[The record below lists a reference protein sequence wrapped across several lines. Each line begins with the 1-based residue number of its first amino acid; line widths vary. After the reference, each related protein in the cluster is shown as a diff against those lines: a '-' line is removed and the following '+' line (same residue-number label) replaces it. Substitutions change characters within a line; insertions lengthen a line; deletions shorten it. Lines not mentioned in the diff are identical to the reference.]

1 MRKSITLLLSIIFL
15 LSTVLLGVFLTDG
28 VNAVSIT
35 LYVDSGGESDYVNIQ
50 DAINATNFG
59 DTVYVYSGYY
69 LENLI
74 INKNISL
81 IGEDKINT
89 TIDGNG
95 KDVVS
100 IFADDIKISGFTIKN
115 GKNGITINES
125 SENII
130 SENTFID
137 NEYGIY
143 IDNKSDNNTIFS
155 NNFINNVKN
164 AYDLSLN
171 IWYNSSIGNYWSDY
185 TGSDEDDNNI
195 GDAPYNITGVGNQ
208 DIFPL
213 IEPITE
219 KPDVDFIYLPSNP
232 TTQDIIQFN
241 DNSIDLD
248 GNISSWLWNFGDG
261 NISVEQNTT
270 HKYSDDGNYNVTLK
284 ITDNYGSVNITSK
297 QIRILNVGP
306 KADFTYSP
314 EKPTDLE
321 NVTFKDKSLDP
332 DGRITD
338 WSWTFGDGNNSDSMN
353 PSYQYNDNGS
363 YSVTLTVTDDD
374 GSKDTISKQISII
387 NVGPIASFSFSS
399 VNITII
405 LNDELQFRDSSVD
418 LDGNIILWNWD
429 FGDETISNEKNP
441 IHYYSKN
448 GVYQVTLTV
457 IDNDG
462 DPSSY
467 VKPVTVATP
476 EELKKIE
483 TGFSLFD
490 IIFIIFIII
499 MVVMV
504 IFLSRKY
511 G

>member
-1 MRKSITLLLSIIFL
+1 MKSSITLLLSIILL
-15 LSTVLLGVFLTDG
+15 LSSVLLGVFSTDNIKAISLT
-28 VNAVSIT
+28 V
-35 LYVDSGGESDYVNIQ
+35 YVDSSGGSDYLLIQ
-50 DAINATNFG
+50 DAINDINIG

-74 INKNISL
+74 INKNIIL
-81 IGEDKINT
+81 IGKDKINT

-100 IFADDIKISGFTIKN
+100 IFADDIEISGFTIKN

-125 SENII
+125 SDNII
-130 SENTFID
+130 TENTFID
-137 NEYGIY
+137 NECGIY
-143 IDNKSDNNTIFS
+143 IDNKSSNNTIYK

-164 AYDLSLN
+164 AYDLSKN
-171 IWYNSSIGNYWSDY
+171 SWYNSSIGNYWSDY
-185 TGSDEDDNNI
+185 MGFNEDGNNI
-195 GDAPYNITGVGNQ
+195 GDTPYNITGIGNQ
-208 DIFPL
+208 DFYPL
-213 IEPITE
+213 FEPITK
-219 KPDVDFIYLPSNP
+219 KPNVDFNYLPSNP
-232 TTQDIIQFN
+232 TTQDIIQFK

-261 NISVEQNTT
+261 NISIEQNTT
-270 HKYSDDGNYNVTLK
+270 HIYSDNGNYQVTLK
-284 ITDNYGSVNITSK
+284 IIDNYGSVNLTSK
-297 QIRILNVGP
+297 QISILNVGP
-306 KADFTYSP
+306 KADFIHTP
-314 EKPTDLE
+314 ENPNDLE
-321 NVTFKDKSLDP
+321 NVTFTDKSLDP
-332 DGRITD
+332 DGIIVN
-338 WSWTFGDGNNSDSMN
+338 WSWSFGDGNSSKSMN
-353 PSYQYNDNGS
+353 PSYHYNDNGI
-363 YSVTLTVTDDD
+363 YTVTMIATDDD
-374 GSKDTISKQISII
+374 GSTDTISKQITIR

-399 VNITII
+399 TNITII

-418 LDGNIILWNWD
+418 LDGDIISRHWD
-429 FGDETISNEKNP
+429 FGDETISNEDNP

-448 GVYQVTLTV
+448 GVYQVKLTV

-462 DPSSY
+462 DSNSFT
-467 VKPVTVATP
+467 KPVTVASP
-476 EELKKIE
+476 QELEKIE